1 MNGKR
6 KVALVLS
13 SGGARGFAHIGAI
26 EELLEQGFEIS
37 SIAGTSMGALIGGMF
52 AAGKLKEVAEWMFS
66 LDRKKIFSL
75 LDVSLSL
82 THVVK
87 GDRVIHALSEIVPD
101 RKIES
106 LPIPYCA
113 VAADL
118 RQSREVVFDRGS
130 LYAAI
135 RSSISVPSF
144 LKPLQTKTMTLVD
157 GGVVNPLP
165 LNRVQRTPGD
175 LLVAVN
181 VSGHNSADW
190 DMLRRSLAQRRA
202 HPLWKNIRNALP
214 ARIFDDNY
222 YSLLIR
228 TFCLMIQQNAALSL
242 RLTPP
247 DILVNIPMNRFGG
260 FDYDRAEHIARAGRV
275 KMREALRN
283 YFSQPILSATADN

>member
-26 EELLEQGFEIS
+26 EELLEQGFEIT

-52 AAGKLKEVAEWMFS
+52 AAGKLKEVADWMFS
-66 LDRKKIFSL
+66 LDRKKILSL

-82 THVVK
+82 SHVVK

-101 RKIES
+101 QKIES
-106 LPIPYCA
+106 LSIPYCA

-135 RSSISVPSF
+135 RSSIAVPSF

-181 VSGHNSADW
+181 VSGHNRADW
-190 DMLRRSLAQRRA
+190 DMLRRSLAQRRT
-202 HPLWKNIRNALP
+202 HPLWKNIRSALP

-260 FDYDRAEHIARAGRV
+260 FDYDRAEQIARAGRV
-275 KMREALRN
+275 QMREALRT
-283 YFSQPILSATADN
+283 YFSQPLLSAPADS